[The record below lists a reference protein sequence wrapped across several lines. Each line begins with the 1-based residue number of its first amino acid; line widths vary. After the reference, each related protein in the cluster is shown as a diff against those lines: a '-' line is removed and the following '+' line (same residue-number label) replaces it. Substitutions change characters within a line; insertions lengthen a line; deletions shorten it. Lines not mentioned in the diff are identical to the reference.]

1 MAFTTTEACSVLREE
16 RRGGGKSAIWM
27 QKQRVG
33 WKTREVEIKGVEE
46 RKEIT
51 LALRGRCLTVGVA
64 RIGEGKWNQDISSLP
79 GSIA

>member
-1 MAFTTTEACSVLREE
+1 MFCSEGREKGQEE
-16 RRGGGKSAIWM
+16 RNLDAKT
-27 QKQRVG
+27 KRVG
-33 WKTREVEIKGVEE
+33 AKTREVEIKGVEE

-64 RIGEGKWNQDISSLP
+64 RIGEGKWNQDIPSLP